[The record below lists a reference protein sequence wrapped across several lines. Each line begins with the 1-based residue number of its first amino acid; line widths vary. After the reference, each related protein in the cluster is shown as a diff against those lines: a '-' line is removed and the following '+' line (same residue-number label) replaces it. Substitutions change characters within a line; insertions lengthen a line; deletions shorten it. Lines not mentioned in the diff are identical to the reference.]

1 MQQVFSF
8 GLYTG
13 FTGIIHS
20 MMEAEL
26 IAVLEGFR
34 AIARLEIRNGGRKF
48 ANKLA
53 IYIDNLEG
61 QRLIAAIMKEPRG
74 SSLLESLSLNLP
86 RIREY
91 VRSIRE
97 EASKYTSVTFSW
109 TRAVAHT
116 QRVIRLLHL
125 ETRKRT
131 NLRKK
136 GSLLLSAMTN
146 IQ

>member
-1 MQQVFSF
+1 
-8 GLYTG
+8 
-13 FTGIIHS
+13 
-20 MMEAEL
+20 MMEAEI
-26 IAVLEGFR
+26 IAVLEGFK
-34 AIARLEIRNGGRKF
+34 AVARLEIRNGGRKV

-97 EASKYTSVTFSW
+97 EASKFTSVTFSW
-109 TRAVAHT
+109 TRAHTKSNSYIALGNSKADKLAKDGLCVA
-116 QRVIRLLHL
+116 
-125 ETRKRT
+125 
-131 NLRKK
+131 
-136 GSLLLSAMTN
+136 LSN
-146 IQ
+146 D